1 MIRELARRF
10 SFLLH
15 RRREIDDLDS
25 EMRLHRELRAAKL
38 RAEGSTHDEAERK
51 AKLHFGNQTLLKEAS
66 GEMWSWNWL
75 DDLIKDVRYTGR
87 ILWNNPVFAVVIV
100 LTLALGIGANT
111 AIFSVTNAVVLRS
124 LPVHDPHQL
133 FYLRVLPGQP
143 DGASNTGNSDSS
155 FSEYVFEQLRGQRQ
169 TLEVLAF
176 VPAGFNKIAVRTGQN
191 PEEASVDMVSG
202 NFFSGLGV
210 RPACGRVLSM
220 PDEKD
225 HAGVAVL
232 GYGFWSRRF
241 ARNCSVLGQ
250 TLYIKGV
257 PFTIV
262 GVADRSFFGVE
273 GRPTDV
279 WIPLQKRPELNA
291 WGSEGENYYAAP
303 KWWCLMLLGR
313 LAPGVSVARA
323 QAILNPVFQRAAY
336 EPLGGKP
343 RKGETPRKLAF
354 VPARGIGQFQGVEKP
369 LYVLLAMV
377 GLILVI
383 ACGNVAMLLAARNA
397 ARRRE
402 FSLRLAIGGSHA
414 RLFRQLLAESFVL
427 TTAGALLGWLFALV
441 ATRVLAAWA
450 DIEISLA
457 PDWHVLLFTIAICLA
472 AGLVFGLAPL
482 RTALRVPIGL
492 ALKDSSTTSF
502 RGRSGSRTGKS
513 IVALQV
519 ALCLILT
526 VAAGLLVRT
535 LRNLEREN
543 LGFGAS
549 GLLVFG
555 VNPQLKT
562 HSDAEAIRFYQ
573 RLLEYVRALPGVES
587 ATVMEN
593 RIGSGWSNNTNAIV
607 DGKDPRVLARTDSNM
622 MRWNAVG
629 PNYFTTLGVPIL
641 LGRDFTGRDSASAP
655 KAAIVNET
663 FVKRYLNGRDPLGH
677 QVSFTPLRAWSI
689 IGVAANSKYTG
700 VRENDIPMAYFPFM
714 QMQDIGVMHAELRT
728 AGDPARLLPEV
739 RKALAAFAPDLALLQ
754 PMTQK
759 AQFDAGISQ
768 ERLVAR
774 LSIIFGG
781 LAMVLVAT
789 GLYGTLAYSVNRRTS
804 ELGVRMAIGA
814 QRSEVLW
821 MILRESCV
829 ICAIGIGIG
838 LPLAL
843 VSTRVLTSLLYG
855 LAPRDPLTICVAVLG
870 IVLVSLAASFLP
882 ARRAASVD
890 PMIALRYE

>member
-1 MIRELARRF
+1 MLRELASRL

-15 RRREIDDLDS
+15 RRHELDDLDS

-38 RAEGSTHDEAERK
+38 RAEGLSHDEAGR
-51 AKLHFGNQTLLKEAS
+51 AANLQFGNQTLLREVS

-75 DDLIKDVRYTGR
+75 DDLIKDVRYTRR
-87 ILWNNPVFAVVIV
+87 ILWKNPVFAIVIV

-124 LPVHDPHQL
+124 LPVHDPDQL
-133 FYLRVLPGQP
+133 FYLHVLPGQP
-143 DGASNTGNSDSS
+143 DGAGNTGDTRRS
-155 FSEYVFEQLRGQRQ
+155 FSENVFEQLRAQRQ
-169 TLEVLAF
+169 ALELFAY
-176 VPAGFNKIAVRTGQN
+176 VPAGFNKIAVRSGQD

-241 ARNCSVLGQ
+241 ARSCAAIGQ
-250 TLYIKGV
+250 TLYIKSA

-262 GVADRSFFGVE
+262 GVADRNFSGVE
-273 GRPTDV
+273 PGPTDV
-279 WIPLQKRPELNA
+279 WIPLQKRPEFNA
-291 WGSEGENYYAAP
+291 WGSEGKNYYAAP
-303 KWWCLMLLGR
+303 NWWCLMLLAR
-313 LAPGVSVARA
+313 LAPGVTEQRA
-323 QAILNPVFQRAAY
+323 QSMLAPVFQRAAY
-336 EPLGGKP
+336 EPLGGKSQ
-343 RKGETPRKLAF
+343 KGETPRKLAF
-354 VPARGIGQFQGVEKP
+354 VPARGIGQYQDFEKP

-402 FSLRLAIGGSHA
+402 FSLRLAIGGSQT

-441 ATRVLAAWA
+441 ATRALAAWA
-450 DIEISLA
+450 GIEISLT
-457 PDWHVLLFTIAICLA
+457 PDSRVLMFTICICLA
-472 AGLVFGLAPL
+472 AGLLFGLAPL

-492 ALKDSSTTSF
+492 ALKNSSATSF
-502 RGRSGSRTGKS
+502 QERSGSRTGKS

-543 LGFGAS
+543 LGFRAS

-555 VNPQLKT
+555 VNPQLKA
-562 HSDAEAIRFYQ
+562 HSDAESIRFYQ
-573 RLLEYVRALPGVES
+573 RLLDFLRKLPGVES
-587 ATVMEN
+587 ATLMEN
-593 RIGSGWSNNTNAIV
+593 RIGSGWSNNTNAFV
-607 DGKDPRVLARTDSNM
+607 DGKDARIAARTDSSM
-622 MRWNAVG
+622 MRWNSVG
-629 PNYFTTLGVPIL
+629 PDYFGTLGIPIL
-641 LGRDFTGRDSASAP
+641 LGRDFTDADGASAP
-655 KAAIVNET
+655 KVAIVNET
-663 FVKRYLNGRDPLGH
+663 FAKRYLNGRGPLGR
-677 QVSFTPLRAWSI
+677 QVSITSTAAWSV
-689 IGVAANSKYTG
+689 IGVVANSKYTG
-700 VRENDIPMAYFPFM
+700 VRETEVPMAYFPFA
-714 QMQDIGVMHAELRT
+714 QMRDIGAMHVELRT
-728 AGDPARLLPEV
+728 AGDPARFLPQV
-739 RKALAAFAPDLALLQ
+739 RKAVAAFAPDLALLQ

-781 LAMVLVAT
+781 LAMLLVAT
-789 GLYGTLAYSVNRRTS
+789 GLYGTLAYSVSRRTS
-804 ELGVRMAIGA
+804 ELGVRMAVGA

-829 ICAIGIGIG
+829 ICAIGVGIG

-843 VSTRVLTSLLYG
+843 VSTRVLASLLYG
-855 LAPRDPLTICVAVLG
+855 LAPRDPLTLCVAVLG

-882 ARRAASVD
+882 ARRAASID
-890 PMIALRYE
+890 PMVALRYE